1 VRVLSFALYL
11 PLVDI
16 AVFKKMA
23 VIYMK
28 LWPQKKWK
36 QALLVFFLAVVVVL
50 ASLAI
55 VVAYASSAVNKD
67 VVSGI
72 SVVNPSG
79 SKTAL
84 VVYQEGLTAYPKDTS
99 YAFANGLAASGWR
112 VEITTASSQ
121 APSNLSKYSLL
132 VLGSPTYNADPGQTI
147 VRYVDRMGDLHGV
160 NTAIISLGSYTPEK
174 SADTMKQT
182 VQAANGT
189 VVKSLALPSS
199 ITLIGLA
206 PSGGTGSPADIARQ
220 AGTQI
225 RP

>member
-1 VRVLSFALYL
+1 ME
-11 PLVDI
+11 LVHGDFREVMATEEMETGLLI
-16 AVFKKMA
+16 LFFA
-23 VIYMK
+23 VI
-28 LWPQKKWK
+28 
-36 QALLVFFLAVVVVL
+36 VVVSVIG
-50 ASLAI
+50 SI
-55 VVAYASSAVNKD
+55 GVYASSAVNKD

-121 APSNLSKYSLL
+121 APSNLSEYSLL
-132 VLGSPTYNADPGQTI
+132 VLGFPTYGSAPGQTI
-147 VRYVDRMGDLHGV
+147 VRYLDRLGDLHGTS
-160 NTAIISLGSYTPEK
+160 TAIIALASSTPQK
-174 SADTMKQT
+174 SADVMTQK

-189 VVKSLALPSS
+189 VVKSLALASS
-199 ITLIGLA
+199 ITLIGIALSA
-206 PSGGTGSPADIARQ
+206 GTGSPAEIAQQ